1 MAESKLEQ
9 EAMEALMRVDEI
21 PIRCHLLKRL
31 CRVVVGMILSR
42 SIAPSR
48 IAASL
53 ASAEVGEAT
62 EESLERQV
70 RRYENDERVT
80 AECSFHPFARQR
92 LLLGR
97 PKELLLVLDPTT
109 QEDRVVMVMISVW
122 YRGTALPLAWTLWP
136 GNQPLEG
143 MRFWQRIAQLLKLV
157 QQLLPPALPVI
168 LLADRAF
175 GTPVFTDRVVELGW
189 HYVVRIQGQT
199 RYRDYQGHELPVA
212 TLVPAVGA
220 RKKLAAYLFKKQG
233 WRWVSLVAF
242 WGERQQ
248 QPLLLV
254 SSLPPA
260 WHLIKLYKRRF
271 SIEALFRDCKSDG
284 WHFEQGQVV
293 DLDHLQRLLIAMAF
307 ATWLTLLVGSA
318 VANSILARLPTGKRR
333 TRPYDAKF
341 SLFEHGLRHLHRH
354 RRRFRLADCLLD
366 FHVHLNWWNQLSF
379 LHQRAFV
386 FSC

>member
-9 EAMEALMRVDEI
+9 EITEQLMGVEEI
-21 PIRCHLLKRL
+21 PIRSQLLKRL
-31 CRVVVGMILSR
+31 CRVVAGMLLSG

-53 ASAEVGEAT
+53 AAGEVSGAT

-80 AECSFHPFARQR
+80 AECSFHPFARR
-92 LLLGR
+92 HLLLGR

-109 QEDRVVMVMISVW
+109 QEERVVMVMVAVW
-122 YRGTALPLAWTLWP
+122 YRGTALPLAWVLWP
-136 GNQPLEG
+136 GNQPLKGE
-143 MRFWQRIAQLLKLV
+143 RFWARVAQLLAQV

-168 LLADRAF
+168 LVADRAF
-175 GTPVFTDRVVELGW
+175 GTPVFIDLVVKYGW
-189 HYVVRIQGQT
+189 LYVVRVQGQT
-199 RYRDYQGHELPVA
+199 RYRTYQGQELPVQ
-212 TLVPAVGA
+212 TLVGIPGT
-220 RKKLAAYLFKKQG
+220 RKKLSAHLFKKRD

-242 WGERQQ
+242 WGKRHQ

-254 SSLPPA
+254 SNLPPA
-260 WHLIKLYKRRF
+260 WRLIKLYKRRF
-271 SIEALFRDCKSDG
+271 PIEALFRDCKSDG

-293 DLDHLQRLLIAMAF
+293 DLNHLQRLVIAMAF
-307 ATWLTLLVGSA
+307 ATWMTLLVGSA
-318 VANSILARLPTGKRR
+318 LAHCLLAQPPTGKRR

-341 SLFEHGLRHLHRH
+341 SLFAHGLRQLHRH
-354 RRRFRLADCLLD
+354 NRRFRLADCFLD
-366 FHVHLNWWNQLSF
+366 FHVHLNWSEQLTF
-379 LHQRAFV
+379 LHCRAFV

>member
-1 MAESKLEQ
+1 MAEKALEVEITEQ
-9 EAMEALMRVDEI
+9 LMQVDEMGLRRQ
-21 PIRCHLLKRL
+21 PLKRL
-31 CRVVVGMILSR
+31 CRVVAGMILAG

-53 ASAEVGEAT
+53 AAAEVGEAT

-70 RRYENDERVT
+70 RRYANDETVT
-80 AECSFHPFARQR
+80 AACSFHPFARR
-92 LLLGR
+92 HLLLGR
-97 PKELLLVLDPTT
+97 PKELLLVIDPTT
-109 QEDRVVMVMISVW
+109 QADRVVMVMVSIW

-136 GNQPLEG
+136 GNQPLKG
-143 MRFWQRIAQLLKLV
+143 ARFWERIAQLLTQV
-157 QQLLPPALPVI
+157 QRLLPPALPVI

-175 GTPVFTDRVVELGW
+175 GTPVFTDMAVERGW

-199 RYRDYQGHELPVA
+199 RYRTYQGQERPVA
-212 TLVPAVGA
+212 TLVPTLGA
-220 RKKLAAYLFKKQG
+220 RKKLAAPLFKKQG

-242 WGERQQ
+242 WGKRHQ

-260 WHLIKLYKRRF
+260 WHLLKLYKRRF
-271 SIEALFRDCKSDG
+271 PIEALFRDCKSDG

-293 DLDHLQRLLIAMAF
+293 DLNHLQRLVIAMTF

-318 VANSILARLPTGKRR
+318 VANALLAQRPTGKRR

-341 SLFEHGLRHLHRH
+341 SLFAHGLRHLRRH
-354 RRRFRLADCLLD
+354 ARRFRLADSLLD
-366 FHVHLNWWNQLSF
+366 FQVHLNWFDQLSF
-379 LHQRAFV
+379 LHRRAFV